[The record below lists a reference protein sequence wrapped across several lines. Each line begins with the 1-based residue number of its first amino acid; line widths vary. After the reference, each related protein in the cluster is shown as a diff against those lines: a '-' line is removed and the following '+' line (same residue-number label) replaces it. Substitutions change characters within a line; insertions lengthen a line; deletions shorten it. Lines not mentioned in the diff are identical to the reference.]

1 MRESKYQKRL
11 REEYEKEGA
20 ITLKLDPRSSMIEK
34 GFPDL
39 LVILPNGRVRFIEAK
54 AERGVVSPAQQHQHS
69 RLRAMGHDVLVV
81 RPESTHG

>member
-1 MRESKYQKRL
+1 MRESKYQRL
-11 REEYEKEGA
+11 LRDEYEKEGA

-39 LVILPNGRVRFIEAK
+39 LVILKGGRVRFIETK
-54 AERGVVSPAQQHQHS
+54 AEDGVVSPSQQHQHG

-81 RPESTHG
+81 RPKE